1 MPPESE
7 KSMKYRKFGKTGEQI
22 SPLGFGCM
30 RFPQYENGKGETLVD
45 EDKTAEMIHRAHAL
59 GVNYFDTAPR
69 YCNAQSEAALGRAVK
84 PFRKEVLLSTKVSVD
99 TLTSTDGYR
108 RALEQSLK
116 NLDTDHVDFY
126 HFWGINKQEFD
137 EKILPLHLLEEAQ
150 KCKEEGLIRH
160 ISFSFH
166 DHASVIRYIIDGA
179 EARGVPMESMLV
191 QYNLLDRA
199 NEEMIAYAHQK
210 GLGTVAMGPVAGG
223 RLAAPTD
230 LYQKLT
236 GKAPIATYELAFK
249 FVLGNPS
256 LDCAL
261 SGMETVEMAEQNCA
275 LVSNGAPL
283 SEEEWQAMGEAM
295 ENLKKFSDLY
305 CTGCRYCQPCPAG
318 IDIPFLFGNFTNYNV
333 YGLKEHAVKTFR
345 RYADEQK
352 KPTLKD
358 CKNCGFCEKHC
369 PQHLK
374 IREQLARVESIL
386 KA

>member
-1 MPPESE
+1 
-7 KSMKYRKFGKTGEQI
+7 MKYRDFGKTGEKI
-22 SPLGFGCM
+22 SQLGFGCM
-30 RFPQYENGKGETLVD
+30 RFPQYETETGKKPVD
-45 EDKTAEMIHRAHAL
+45 LDKTAEMIRLAYER

-69 YCNAQSEAALGRAVK
+69 YCDSQSEAALGRAVK
-84 PFRKEVLLSTKVSVD
+84 PFRDKILLSTKVSVGD
-99 TLTSTDGYR
+99 LKGPGDYR

-126 HFWGINKQEFD
+126 HFWGINRRCFD
-137 EKILPLHLLEEAQ
+137 TEIVPMGLLEEAQ
-150 KCKEEGLIRH
+150 KCKEEGLLRH

-166 DHASVIRYIIDGA
+166 DEPTAIKHIIDGA
-179 EARGVPMESMLV
+179 EERGIPMESMLV

-199 NEEMIAYAHQK
+199 NEEMIAYAHEK

-249 FVLGNPS
+249 FVLGHPG

-261 SGMETVEMAEQNCA
+261 SGMENTSMVEQNTD
-275 LVSNGAPL
+275 LVSGGL
-283 SEEEWQAMGEAM
+283 TLTEEEWQAMGESM

-318 IDIPFLFGNFTNYNV
+318 IDIPYLFGNFTNYNV
-333 YGLKEHAVKTFR
+333 YGLKDHAVKVFH
-345 RYADEQK
+345 RYADEQN
-352 KPTLKD
+352 KPTIKD

-369 PQHLK
+369 PQHLE
-374 IREQLARVESIL
+374 IRAQLARVEKIL
-386 KA
+386 RGEK